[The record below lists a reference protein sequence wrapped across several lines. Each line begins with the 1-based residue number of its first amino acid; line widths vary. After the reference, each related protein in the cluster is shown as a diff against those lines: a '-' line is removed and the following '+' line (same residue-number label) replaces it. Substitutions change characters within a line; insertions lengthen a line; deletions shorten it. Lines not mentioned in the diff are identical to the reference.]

1 MSTTAPARLNSRPIS
16 APKAGEMIAAQIR
29 AQIVRGEL
37 NEGDSLPGEV
47 ELMEQF
53 DVSRPT
59 LREAF
64 RILETERLIA
74 IKRGAR
80 GGRVLAPS
88 VEVAARYFGFLLQAA
103 GTTIGDLYQARSIIE
118 PAAAGLLA
126 TSRTKQ
132 DIIALENCLRDLEE
146 MVSGA
151 GDDRGVE
158 AWGQAAQR
166 FHELVVDL
174 AGNQTLALQTRV
186 LHEVVATHLSV
197 AVHLTFDPS
206 RKREMVRY
214 REKTVRSY
222 RKLIDFI
229 AARDSGGATQ
239 HWKVHMDVA
248 GRSLL
253 SGGISDKTV
262 LDLIS

>member
-1 MSTTAPARLNSRPIS
+1 
-16 APKAGEMIAAQIR
+16 MIAAQIR

-88 VEVAARYFGFLLQAA
+88 VGVAARYFGFLLQAA

-118 PAAAGLLA
+118 PAAAGLRQIEVQPPLRA
-126 TSRTKQ
+126 GTHFYSSRTTT
-132 DIIALENCLRDLEE
+132 
-146 MVSGA
+146 GA
-151 GDDRGVE
+151 QVR
-158 AWGQAAQR
+158 QAESA
-166 FHELVVDL
+166 
-174 AGNQTLALQTRV
+174 
-186 LHEVVATHLSV
+186 S
-197 AVHLTFDPS
+197 
-206 RKREMVRY
+206 
-214 REKTVRSY
+214 
-222 RKLIDFI
+222 
-229 AARDSGGATQ
+229 
-239 HWKVHMDVA
+239 
-248 GRSLL
+248 
-253 SGGISDKTV
+253 
-262 LDLIS
+262 

>member
-1 MSTTAPARLNSRPIS
+1 
-16 APKAGEMIAAQIR
+16 
-29 AQIVRGEL
+29 
-37 NEGDSLPGEV
+37 
-47 ELMEQF
+47 
-53 DVSRPT
+53 
-59 LREAF
+59 
-64 RILETERLIA
+64 
-74 IKRGAR
+74 
-80 GGRVLAPS
+80 
-88 VEVAARYFGFLLQAA
+88 VAARYFGFLLQAA

-132 DIIALENCLRDLEE
+132 DITALENCLQDLEE

-197 AVHLTFDPS
+197 AVHLTFDRAASGRWCGTGKRRCARIGSSSTSSRRGTAEGRPS
-206 RKREMVRY
+206 
-214 REKTVRSY
+214 T
-222 RKLIDFI
+222 
-229 AARDSGGATQ
+229 
-239 HWKVHMDVA
+239 
-248 GRSLL
+248 GRC
-253 SGGISDKTV
+253 TWT
-262 LDLIS
+262 